1 MNLLYSWEPLVVSQC
16 NNLNTFDGVRGSL
29 LNEDIRRKASGEG
42 SAVEHLSP
50 LHVLS
55 HNCKT
60 LDYLALMIS
69 LRPSF
74 C

>member
-42 SAVEHLSP
+42 NGSANVSRVRTKNE
-50 LHVLS
+50 
-55 HNCKT
+55 K
-60 LDYLALMIS
+60 
-69 LRPSF
+69 
-74 C
+74 